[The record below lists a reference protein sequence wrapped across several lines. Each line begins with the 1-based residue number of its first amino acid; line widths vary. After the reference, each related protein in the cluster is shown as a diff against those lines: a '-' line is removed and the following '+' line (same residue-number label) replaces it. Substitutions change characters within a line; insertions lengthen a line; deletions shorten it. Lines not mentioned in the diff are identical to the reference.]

1 MDQLRTILAWL
12 KQQHFWV
19 LTALVALIGLVSWWS
34 AAGNLSKQFEAN
46 KSKIT
51 AEFNNLSSLQ
61 NNPFHP
67 NQTINE
73 MQAAENKKLAESVNV
88 VWDRLYERQ
97 REVVLKWPSQ
107 LSPAFREHVEK
118 LPFGADIPTHLRQNY
133 QDYVDRH
140 FPRLPEKIGARPLR
154 EGEMGQFGGGER
166 MMSRGT
172 FRGEGGPGMPM
183 AGQED
188 EGDYIVEWLDQAHV
202 REELDFPQTPSH
214 LRIWWT
220 QENLWVYHTLLDII
234 RNTNESA
241 GATRMSNAA
250 VRTIYSLEVGRSAAQ
265 GSRTKDRIYKVQA
278 AASPMGE
285 GMMGP
290 EFGPESGG
298 IGGEDRSMA
307 LEMPFQP
314 GRFGDSR
321 APMSPEQEA
330 ANLLSHRYLGEDGK
344 PIPAGGAG
352 GGDAGGEFADPTA
365 PAPPVDLSS
374 FGREYKR
381 LPIRMVLQMD
391 QRWLPEL
398 ISECASQPLQVEVQ
412 EVRINPPDG
421 GGLEGGGRGFG
432 GGFRGYE
439 GGGMGGSLFPD
450 RGGLLTFPQQ
460 PQMVDVVVQGM
471 IYIFHKPDPS
481 VLQTT
486 EEGEPPL
493 ADM

>member
-1 MDQLRTILAWL
+1 
-12 KQQHFWV
+12 
-19 LTALVALIGLVSWWS
+19 
-34 AAGNLSKQFEAN
+34 
-46 KSKIT
+46 
-51 AEFNNLSSLQ
+51 
-61 NNPFHP
+61 
-67 NQTINE
+67 
-73 MQAAENKKLAESVNV
+73 
-88 VWDRLYERQ
+88 
-97 REVVLKWPSQ
+97 
-107 LSPAFREHVEK
+107 
-118 LPFGADIPTHLRQNY
+118 
-133 QDYVDRH
+133 
-140 FPRLPEKIGARPLR
+140 
-154 EGEMGQFGGGER
+154 MGQFGGGER
-166 MMSRGT
+166 MMSRGM

-183 AGQED
+183 AGQEED

-202 REELDFPQTPSH
+202 REELDFPQTPAP

-234 RNTNESA
+234 RNTNEAA

-278 AASPMGE
+278 ATSPMGE
-285 GMMGP
+285 EMMGMEMGP
-290 EFGPESGG
+290 EGS
-298 IGGEDRSMA
+298 GEDRSMA

-314 GRFGDSR
+314 GGFGDSR
-321 APMSPEQEA
+321 TPMSPEQEA
-330 ANLLSHRYLGEDGK
+330 AFLLSHRYLGADGK

-352 GGDAGGEFADPTA
+352 GGDAGGEFADPAA

-374 FGREYKR
+374 FGKEYKR
-381 LPIRMVLQMD
+381 LPVRMVLQID

-412 EVRINPPDG
+412 EVRINPADG

-450 RGGLLTFPQQ
+450 RTGTVLTFPQQ
-460 PQMVDVVVQGM
+460 PQMVDVVVQGV
-471 IYIFHKPDPS
+471 IYIFRQPDAS